1 MTRKHKANIGKK
13 ARGGQQVRMGDV
25 AHAAGVSSITVSRT
39 LLTPEKVAADTRR
52 RVEAAI
58 RRLRYVPN
66 LAAGTLASSRSRIAA
81 VIVPNIANSVFAE
94 TLQGMSEI
102 LRKAG
107 YHLLIGNSGYSL
119 AEEESL
125 VMTFLARRPDA
136 IVLTGY
142 THTQNAVQMIR
153 AAHIPVIE
161 MWNLTKRPLDTIV
174 GFSNYEAARAMT
186 LYLGK
191 AGYRRIGYIG
201 GLTLDNDR
209 TQMREAGYRD
219 ALAELGLPLD
229 TNAML
234 SVPFEYEA
242 GADALVEL
250 LRRRPDVDAVFAAG
264 DILAI
269 GVLLECIRR
278 GWRVPKRLA
287 VAGFDDAKL
296 SNRIVP
302 PLTTVRV
309 PRYEIGRTV
318 GQVLLQRVAGAKT
331 IGPVVDLGFEIVERN
346 SV

>member
-1 MTRKHKANIGKK
+1 
-13 ARGGQQVRMGDV
+13 
-25 AHAAGVSSITVSRT
+25 
-39 LLTPEKVAADTRR
+39 
-52 RVEAAI
+52 
-58 RRLRYVPN
+58 
-66 LAAGTLASSRSRIAA
+66 
-81 VIVPNIANSVFAE
+81 
-94 TLQGMSEI
+94 
-102 LRKAG
+102 
-107 YHLLIGNSGYSL
+107 
-119 AEEESL
+119 
-125 VMTFLARRPDA
+125 MTFLARRPDA

-142 THTQNAVQMIR
+142 THTQSAVQMIR

-191 AGYRRIGYIG
+191 RGYRRIGYIG

-318 GQVLLQRVAGAKT
+318 GQVLLHRVAGART

>member
-1 MTRKHKANIGKK
+1 
-13 ARGGQQVRMGDV
+13 
-25 AHAAGVSSITVSRT
+25 
-39 LLTPEKVAADTRR
+39 
-52 RVEAAI
+52 
-58 RRLRYVPN
+58 
-66 LAAGTLASSRSRIAA
+66 
-81 VIVPNIANSVFAE
+81 
-94 TLQGMSEI
+94 
-102 LRKAG
+102 
-107 YHLLIGNSGYSL
+107 
-119 AEEESL
+119 
-125 VMTFLARRPDA
+125 
-136 IVLTGY
+136 
-142 THTQNAVQMIR
+142 
-153 AAHIPVIE
+153 
-161 MWNLTKRPLDTIV
+161 MWNLTTRPIDTIV

-186 LYLGK
+186 RYLGK
-191 AGYRRIGYIG
+191 AGYRRIGFIG
-201 GLTLDNDR
+201 GLTHDNDR

-219 ALAELGLPLD
+219 ALAELNLPLD

-250 LRRRPDVDAVFAAG
+250 LRRRADIDAVFAAG

-309 PRYEIGRTV
+309 PRYEIGWTV
-318 GQVLLQRVAGAKT
+318 AQVLLQRISGSKT
-331 IGPVVDLGFEIVERN
+331 AGPVIDLGFQIVERG